1 MHDNKATVEAKNNTR
16 PRADAATTESEEIY
30 FWIDRL
36 ISGSDKPAQV
46 DGCEALVNYFEKR
59 RFKKDI
65 PAKKTMR
72 DYTIILRKCIKRKR
86 SVIRKRMSK
95 EKKHNADSNTIASE

>member
-1 MHDNKATVEAKNNTR
+1 MEENKDTGR
-16 PRADAATTESEEIY
+16 PKSDAATTESEEIY

-36 ISGSDKPAQV
+36 ISGSDKPAQI
-46 DGCEALVNYFEKR
+46 DGCEVLVNYFEKR
-59 RFKKDI
+59 RFKKDV

-86 SVIRKRMSK
+86 SVIRKRLQK
-95 EKKHNADSNTIASE
+95 EKKHNANSNIVASE